1 MKIIITVFL
10 LVNGSRLKQYGMT
23 EVQMMSMLRA
33 NMFLSLLQM
42 GESMSIS
49 LEKKVHILQNILII
63 ARRVS

>member
-1 MKIIITVFL
+1 
-10 LVNGSRLKQYGMT
+10 
-23 EVQMMSMLRA
+23 MMSMLQA

-49 LEKKVHILQNILII
+49 MEKEVHILQNILII